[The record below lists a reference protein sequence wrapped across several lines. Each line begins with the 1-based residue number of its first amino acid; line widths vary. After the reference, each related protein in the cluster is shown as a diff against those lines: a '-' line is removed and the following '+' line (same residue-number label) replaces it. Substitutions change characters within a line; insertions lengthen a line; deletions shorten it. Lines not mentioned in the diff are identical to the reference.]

1 MTPKTIISQIK
12 KELKKNGEI
21 SPKKHIQLFLLID
34 TLNTYYEAERLLNE
48 NGFMMSFN
56 GGKTLGQN
64 PMLKVKLD
72 NLKMIIKLIKEILD
86 DVEENDD
93 TDDFIANLLK

>member
-1 MTPKTIISQIK
+1 M
-12 KELKKNGEI
+12 
-21 SPKKHIQLFLLID
+21 
-34 TLNTYYEAERLLNE
+34 
-48 NGFMMSFN
+48 
-56 GGKTLGQN
+56 GQN

-86 DVEENDD
+86 DVEESDD

>member
-1 MTPKTIISQIK
+1 MTPKTIITQIK

-21 SPKKHIQLFLLID
+21 SPKKHIQLFLLKD
-34 TLNTYYEAERLLNE
+34 TLKTYSEAERLLNE

-56 GGKTLGQN
+56 RGKTLGQN